1 MESWVRSVIWKHR
14 KHIWLTM
21 STFTDTKK
29 KWADADSDSSD
40 EEDNEE
46 QVEVAQ
52 VEEPVVEA
60 TKDDS
65 SDSES
70 ESDEDD
76 TEPLNLAKATISPV
90 EVKKVDVKLLSKKE
104 RQALKKQ
111 ELDDLDS
118 ILAAFGPVEVA
129 PVANDSAPVSVPVS
143 TDATDT
149 DKKKK
154 TKKKKVAAK
163 KEDAAPAA
171 VEATEEEV
179 VVVKDINA
187 VLKNRVS
194 KKGPTKGA
202 NVSDAQKI
210 ALAEAKAVA
219 AESKKKNR
227 DKSKFCEG
235 TY

>member
-1 MESWVRSVIWKHR
+1 
-14 KHIWLTM
+14 M
-21 STFTDTKK
+21 STFTDAKK

-40 EEDNEE
+40 SEEETEVE
-46 QVEVAQ
+46 QPK

-60 TKDDS
+60 VADES

-70 ESDEDD
+70 ESDNDD
-76 TEPLNLAKATISPV
+76 TEPLNLAKATITAAP
-90 EVKKVDVKLLSKKE
+90 VKKVDVKSLSKKE
-104 RQALKKQ
+104 QKELKQK

-118 ILAAFGPVEVA
+118 ILAGFA
-129 PVANDSAPVSVPVS
+129 PETPVSVVESS
-143 TDATDT
+143 TPASVPANVEVGDA

-154 TKKKKVAAK
+154 KKKKATGTKAEAAPVEAAK
-163 KEDAAPAA
+163 D
-171 VEATEEEV
+171 EEV

-187 VLKNRVS
+187 VLKNRT
-194 KKGPTKGA
+194 KKGPAKSPV
-202 NVSDAQKI
+202 VSDAQRI

-219 AESKKKNR
+219 NDSKKKR